1 MWLQLVKLQNNYAKT
16 NISATFSKSPSG
28 GGAMPRK
35 TARSYSVIGLN
46 ASHFALT
53 YNAFFRQK
61 CVIGPAQEERITHKT
76 AFFALYVSVC
86 WTRSTEPAPSRL
98 SPRAS
103 KPPEPQNLRAVRAPE
118 PQGPRTP
125 EPQSPSLKTPHPP
138 YTASA
143 PVRHRPGPVSTS
155 GNSSLRAWLLRSAQ
169 SWCSSRPAPPAHGR
183 SGPPQSSR

>member
-46 ASHFALT
+46 ASHFSLT

-86 WTRSTEPAPSRL
+86 WTRPTEPAPSPQ
-98 SPRAS
+98 SA
-103 KPPEPQNLRAVRAPE
+103 KPSGPPNPQNLRPPE
-118 PQGPRTP
+118 PPPQNTTSTLYGMRTG
-125 EPQSPSLKTPHPP
+125 SPSAKAGFHFGELFT
-138 YTASA
+138 TRMASSFKA
-143 PVRHRPGPVSTS
+143 ALV
-155 GNSSLRAWLLRSAQ
+155 LL
-169 SWCSSRPAPPAHGR
+169 
-183 SGPPQSSR
+183 

>member
-1 MWLQLVKLQNNYAKT
+1 MFF
-16 NISATFSKSPSG
+16 IFSLSLSHIG
-28 GGAMPRK
+28 TMPPL
-35 TARSYSVIGLN
+35 Y
-46 ASHFALT
+46 FALT

-86 WTRSTEPAPSRL
+86 WTIHRTCANRQSH
-98 SPRAS
+98 RAS
-103 KPPEPQNLRAVRAPE
+103 EPPAEPQNLKAPE
-118 PQGPRTP
+118 PQSPRA
-125 EPQSPSLKTPHPP
+125 PSLKTPHPP

-155 GNSSLRAWLLRSAQ
+155 GNSSPRAWLLRSAKG
-169 SWCSSRPAPPAHGR
+169 WCSSRPAPPARRR